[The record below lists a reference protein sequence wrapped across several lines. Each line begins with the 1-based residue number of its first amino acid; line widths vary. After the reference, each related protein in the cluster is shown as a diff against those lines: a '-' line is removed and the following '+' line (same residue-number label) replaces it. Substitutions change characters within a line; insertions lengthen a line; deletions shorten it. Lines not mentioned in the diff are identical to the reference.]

1 MMTFRFPAALALL
14 AAPLIASCG
23 PYLPL
28 EGVVIDT
35 STGKPLSDAFVISQ
49 WTTQGG
55 DGVGSR
61 LGCPKVDVVKADGQG
76 RYRFSGG
83 FTSVLYGDYRVVFAY
98 KAGYDP
104 DSSKPFNNEL
114 VQMKPFKGTD
124 DERARSF
131 GTFDSLRACRSSE
144 DIVKILTPLY
154 TALDE
159 EAATLVVTPRPF
171 SDPGGF
177 MFSLRQHERAIQI
190 EREFEEEQKK
200 KRR

>member
-1 MMTFRFPAALALL
+1 M
-14 AAPLIASCG
+14 
-23 PYLPL
+23 
-28 EGVVIDT
+28 
-35 STGKPLSDAFVISQ
+35 
-49 WTTQGG
+49 
-55 DGVGSR
+55 
-61 LGCPKVDVVKADGQG
+61 
-76 RYRFSGG
+76 
-83 FTSVLYGDYRVVFAY
+83 LYGDYRVVFAY